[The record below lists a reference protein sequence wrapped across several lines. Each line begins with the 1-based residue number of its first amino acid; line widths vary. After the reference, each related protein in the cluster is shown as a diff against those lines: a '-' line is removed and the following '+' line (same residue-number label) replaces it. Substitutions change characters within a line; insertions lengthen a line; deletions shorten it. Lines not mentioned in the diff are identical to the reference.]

1 VASLAEPTAVPAPFA
16 RRWPVPVLGETL
28 PALPLALFFLAWFV
42 APFVLLVVISL
53 FDTAE
58 FQAVGLRQYAKF
70 FSDGYSLGVLWDTL
84 ELGFLVTAVCLPLAY
99 ALGLVYV
106 AGGPHR
112 RTLILF
118 LIMLP
123 MLTSA
128 VVRTFAWIV
137 ILGREGIINN
147 TMLALGLWGTPAP
160 LLYTWGG
167 LIVALAQIQLPQPA
181 QARPQHR

>member
-1 VASLAEPTAVPAPFA
+1 MASLAQTVAVPVRPA
-16 RRWPVPVLGETL
+16 RRWALPVLGETL

-53 FDTAE
+53 FDTVE
-58 FQAVGLRQYAKF
+58 FETLGLRQYARF
-70 FSDGYSLGVLWDTL
+70 FTDGYSLGVPWDTL

-106 AGGPHR
+106 GGGPPR
-112 RTLILF
+112 RPLTLFF
-118 LIMLP
+118 LLLP

-137 ILGREGIINN
+137 ILGREGIVNS
-147 TMLALGLWGTPAP
+147 
-160 LLYTWGG
+160 
-167 LIVALAQIQLPQPA
+167 
-181 QARPQHR
+181 